1 MTPASVRDY
10 IATLR
15 PRYAVASRALKHQ
28 ILDEL
33 CATAHYTRK
42 GAIRAL
48 THPRAAP
55 SAHRRGRPPLYPPA
69 VRTALAAVWEAA
81 GYPWSH
87 RLKALLPLW
96 LPWASQRFTCAP
108 DTIRRLHAMS
118 PRTMDRVLHDRRQA
132 LQCHLYGRTKPGTLL
147 KHHIP
152 LKIDRWQVT
161 IPGFVEIVWSRTA
174 GP

>member
-15 PRYAVASRALKHQ
+15 PRYSVASRALKHQ

-48 THPRAAP
+48 THPPAAP
-55 SAHRRGRPPLYPPA
+55 ATDRRGRPPLYPPT
-69 VRTALAAVWEAA
+69 VHIALATVWEAA

-108 DTIRRLHAMS
+108 DTIRRLQAMS

-132 LQCHLYGRTKPGTLL
+132 LQRRL
-147 KHHIP
+147 
-152 LKIDRWQVT
+152 
-161 IPGFVEIVWSRTA
+161 
-174 GP
+174 